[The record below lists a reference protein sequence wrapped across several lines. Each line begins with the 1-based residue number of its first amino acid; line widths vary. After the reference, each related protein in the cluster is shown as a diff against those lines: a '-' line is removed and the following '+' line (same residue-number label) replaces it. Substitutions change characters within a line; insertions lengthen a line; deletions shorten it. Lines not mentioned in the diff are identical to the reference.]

1 MLQNNLWYIRYYNF
15 DSSWSLRCTFAF
27 VRMFWCAWY
36 TFETKVSSFLLHYF
50 DDRDLYLFIEKEA
63 CSTVGNKFR
72 TILECSCVHFWF
84 KTFFE
89 ETNKCFE
96 GSTHALP
103 PYLRTRVLVIK
114 NDTHP
119 LCKIIFGYVR
129 YMVYFL
135 QIPLNAHQMLLAE
148 LKRDVPAT
156 RTYRDLNVFRMQKK
170 GDYF

>member
-1 MLQNNLWYIRYYNF
+1 MLNSWKQLWNNIGMF
-15 DSSWSLRCTFAF
+15 LR
-27 VRMFWCAWY
+27 
-36 TFETKVSSFLLHYF
+36 SFL
-50 DDRDLYLFIEKEA
+50 
-63 CSTVGNKFR
+63 
-72 TILECSCVHFWF
+72 VHDN
-84 KTFFE
+84 FE

-119 LCKIIFGYVR
+119 LLKIIFGYVR

-148 LKRDVPAT
+148 LKSDVPAT
-156 RTYRDLNVFRMQKK
+156 RTYRDLNIFRMQKK
-170 GDYF
+170 GDYFRRD